1 MVVGQ
6 AAVGAAA
13 GEVDASVASAVA
25 HRTQPHGVGH
35 VGRKAADNGRRGG
48 EGVPHCEVVARN
60 ADVERCPVA
69 LPVESERGAVD
80 AHRHPVDQARLH
92 AQVVEE
98 KPRLARAAAHQHET
112 HMLVQVAEYRA
123 VVLPLF
129 CLREKY
135 GVYGDKRCHVGD
147 VVHLAYYQHG
157 SRGIHGDVG
166 PESQRKRRDLSGER
180 LRSVLT
186 MGYSP
191 KSDLRRQ
198 LEGRA
203 LRASKFS
210 Q

>member
-1 MVVGQ
+1 MEAHRQCGHILHAGQNDIAAVFHQQAVAAVVVVAVAHGVPRMRPVEGGVSGGVFEVVAVGGGSHTLLGVEREGLLMVVGQ

-48 EGVPHCEVVARN
+48 EGVPHREVVARN

-92 AQVVEE
+92 TQVVEE
-98 KPRLARAAAHQHET
+98 KPRLARAAAHQHEN

-129 CLREKY
+129 CLRE
-135 GVYGDKRCHVGD
+135 
-147 VVHLAYYQHG
+147 
-157 SRGIHGDVG
+157 
-166 PESQRKRRDLSGER
+166 E
-180 LRSVLT
+180 
-186 MGYSP
+186 
-191 KSDLRRQ
+191 
-198 LEGRA
+198 
-203 LRASKFS
+203 
-210 Q
+210 